1 MPAPGAPVGDGPDD
15 ELPDDL
21 ADDLKEDEGL
31 DGPENPDG
39 PDARMTA

>member
-1 MPAPGAPVGDGPDD
+1 
-15 ELPDDL
+15 L

-39 PDARMTA
+39 PDAPDDGVTLAA